1 MGFRILA
8 TRARRATL
16 TALTG
21 VLLAQV
27 VGLAALLTLAPHG
40 G

>member
-8 TRARRATL
+8 RHGRRALL
-16 TALTG
+16 TALSG

-27 VGLAALLTLAPHG
+27 LGLVVLLTLAPPG
-40 G
+40 A

>member
-8 TRARRATL
+8 RRARRATL
-16 TALTG
+16 ITLTG

-27 VGLAALLTLAPHG
+27 LGLVALLTLAPPG
-40 G
+40 A